1 MSQVKGEIMKIRKI
15 AIAGILA
22 TGIAAGSF
30 AVGHGTP
37 ANAASTRLQTVS
49 KTETIVSAKCYDTR
63 QVTTTYYTFSSTHGW
78 VLNAKPRV
86 TVTTSRTCHK

>member
-1 MSQVKGEIMKIRKI
+1 MKIRKI

-49 KTETIVSAKCYDTR
+49 QTETIVSAKCYDTHK
-63 QVTTTYYTFSSTHGW
+63 VTTTYYKYSSKTGW
-78 VLNAKPRV
+78 TLYPKPK
-86 TVTTSRTCHK
+86 VTTTSSRTCRK